1 MKLIP
6 VNFFTLAISNKNK
19 KHFCSKNTRCTFW
32 DSPSFWCLSPNLQ
45 VYTFMLDNY
54 PALLEVNVKY
64 CVLPKFLS
72 LICIREG
79 FIEKNRGTFQI
90 GVDNPPPSNS
100 EKQDQGSTA
109 LPLSNCLNN
118 FQWTNWEKYTFFHS
132 SMNKWTNWWTHK
144 PKILNSLWSTF
155 ETGLRQAVHQF

>member
-1 MKLIP
+1 
-6 VNFFTLAISNKNK
+6 
-19 KHFCSKNTRCTFW
+19 
-32 DSPSFWCLSPNLQ
+32 
-45 VYTFMLDNY
+45 MLDNY

-100 EKQDQGSTA
+100 KKTRPEAYSFAIEQ
-109 LPLSNCLNN
+109 LSQQL
-118 FQWTNWEKYTFFHS
+118 
-132 SMNKWTNWWTHK
+132 SMNQLG
-144 PKILNSLWSTF
+144 KIYLFRFSMNI
-155 ETGLRQAVHQF
+155 